1 MSAGEQVPETKYARS
16 ADGTKLAYQVTG
28 DGPLDLVVLHGL
40 AVPVDLMRENPG
52 LVRIS
57 KRLGSFSRTIWRD
70 TRGSGASEGDRH
82 GSDNPEVADE
92 DLIAVLDAVGSE
104 QAVLLGYGLSGS
116 SAIRFSATHPERVSA
131 LVLVNTWAHYVREDD
146 YPLGMTPTDLE
157 RFVAF
162 VKETWGT
169 GAFLELPAP
178 SRAADERFQAWFART
193 QRLGVGPD
201 ESAEMFRVAFE
212 GDVRPLLSSVRVPTL
227 VLHRAGNRF
236 IQLGAGQYLAEH
248 IPGAKLVVLPGDDHI
263 FYVGDSDALVDEIEE
278 FLTGRHQA
286 PEGEVVTTTILFT
299 DIVKSTEQSV
309 QLGHRRWTTLIHDHD
324 AMVRAT
330 LQRHRGRE
338 IRTMGDAF
346 LATFDATTR
355 ALRAA
360 TEIVIQAR
368 TMGLEVRAGV
378 HTGEVEVRSD
388 DVVGVA
394 VAIAKRICDLS
405 GPGQMLVSE
414 VVKFHLVG
422 SGLAVVEHG
431 THVLKGVPDEWRLFA
446 VET

>member
-1 MSAGEQVPETKYARS
+1 MVTDLPETKYARS
-16 ADGTKLAYQVTG
+16 VDGTKLAYQVTG
-28 DGPLDLVVLHGL
+28 EGPLDLVVLHGL
-40 AVPVDLMRENPG
+40 AVPVDLMREDPG
-52 LVRIS
+52 FVRMS
-57 KRLGSFSRTIWRD
+57 KRLESFSRTIWRD
-70 TRGSGASEGDRH
+70 TRGSGASEGDRS
-82 GSDNPEVADE
+82 GSDNPDSVEGDM
-92 DLIAVLDAVGSE
+92 IAVLDAVGSDR
-104 QAVLLGYGLSGS
+104 AVLLGYGLSGP
-116 SAIRFSATHPERVSA
+116 SAIRFSVTHPARVSA
-131 LVLVNTWAHYVREDD
+131 LVLVNTWAHYVQEDN
-146 YPLGMTPTDLE
+146 YPWGMTPSELE
-157 RFVAF
+157 RFVAL

-169 GAFLELPAP
+169 GAFVELPAP
-178 SRAADERFQAWFART
+178 SRAADDRFRAWFART
-193 QRLGVGPD
+193 QRLGVGLD
-201 ESAEMFRVAFE
+201 ESAVVFRVAFE

-227 VLHRAGNRF
+227 VLHRAGNRL

-248 IPGAKLVVLPGDDHI
+248 IPGANLVVVPGDDHI

-324 AMVRAT
+324 AMVRAA

-338 IRTMGDAF
+338 IKTMGDGF

-355 ALRAA
+355 ALRAG
-360 TEIVIQAR
+360 TEIVTQAR

-394 VAIAKRICDLS
+394 VTIAKRICDLA
-405 GPGQMLVSE
+405 GPGQVLVSE

-422 SGLAVVEHG
+422 SGLALVEHG
-431 THVLKGVPDEWRLFA
+431 THSLKGVPDEWRLFA